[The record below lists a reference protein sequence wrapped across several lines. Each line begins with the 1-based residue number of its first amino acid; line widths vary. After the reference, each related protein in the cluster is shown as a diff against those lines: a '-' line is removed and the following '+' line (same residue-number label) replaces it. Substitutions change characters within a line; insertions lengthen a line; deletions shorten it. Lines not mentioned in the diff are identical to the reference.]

1 MARHLHEQSGGNPRD
16 QGPVPELANEPRSP
30 RADED
35 FPDAPE
41 HDDRPRRGGDLTDE
55 QLDDFASRLGLTEDP
70 DADPDDANPHDTD
83 PDDAESDDVE
93 SDAGSDD
100 RRVRRVSAVVV
111 RRVRVVRRPVGRVM
125 IVVARAASG
134 TGDWLRSRGERLQ
147 RPMAS
152 DR

>member
-41 HDDRPRRGGDLTDE
+41 RDECRRRGGDLTDE
-55 QLDDFASRLGLTEDP
+55 QLEDFASRLGLTDDDP
-70 DADPDDANPHDTD
+70 SADPSDVDPNDDPN
-83 PDDAESDDVE
+83 V
-93 SDAGSDD
+93 AGPDD
-100 RRVRRVSAVVV
+100 RRVRRVRAVVV

-125 IVVARAASG
+125 VVIARAASG
-134 TGDWLRSRGERLQ
+134 TGEWLRTRGERLQ
-147 RPMAS
+147 RPLAS
-152 DR
+152 DL